1 LMTALEQRLRKS
13 RGLSWKHF
21 GKQITFY
28 LPGMI
33 SYNGLKGAYPGI
45 SITGPYCAL
54 MCDHCQ
60 ARILQPMPAVM
71 SPDALIDMCRRFADR
86 GCLGVLIS
94 GGCDPVGRLPWR
106 AFASAIRTVKQQ
118 TGLYISVHCGLLDLD
133 TAMVLKNAGVDQA
146 LLDVV
151 GDDETYRTVC
161 HVDFGISHILSS
173 LEALN
178 RADLPVVPHVVCG
191 LYQGRMKSELK
202 AIEMIA
208 GFPIEQL
215 VIVSLMA
222 IRGTPFEGVRT
233 PDAMEVAEIIVEAR
247 RHMPRVRMS
256 LGCARRRG
264 DEEIERLALEGGVN
278 RMALPSDA
286 VMERA
291 RELGLEI
298 RYQRT
303 CCSVGADFSNTCW

>member
-1 LMTALEQRLRKS
+1 MTTLENRLRTA
-13 RGLSWKHF
+13 RELSWTHF

-33 SYNGLKGAYPGI
+33 SYNGLKGAYPGV
-45 SITGPYCAL
+45 SITGAHCAL

-60 ARILQPMPAVM
+60 AKILEPMPATP
-71 SPDALIDMCRRFADR
+71 SSDALIETCRRFADR

-94 GGCDPVGRLPWR
+94 GGCDRNGRLPWPR
-106 AFASAIRTVKQQ
+106 FIPAIRRVKEE
-118 TGLYISVHCGLLDLD
+118 TGLYVSIHCGLLDLD
-133 TAMVLKNAGVDQA
+133 TAMALKEAGVDQA

-151 GDDETYRTVC
+151 GDDETYQTVC
-161 HVDFGISHILSS
+161 HVDFGISRILST

-178 RADLPVVPHVVCG
+178 RSDLPMVPHVICG
-191 LYQGRMKSELK
+191 LNRGKMKSELK

-208 GFPIEQL
+208 RFQVEQL

-222 IRGTPFEGVRT
+222 IRGTPFEGVHT
-233 PDAMEVAEIIVEAR
+233 PHAQEAAEIIVEAR
-247 RHMPRVRMS
+247 RRMPQVRMS
-256 LGCARRRG
+256 LGCARTRG
-264 DEEIERLALEGGVN
+264 DEEIELLALEAGVN

-286 VMERA
+286 VIERA

-303 CCSVGADFSNTCW
+303 CCSVGADFSQSCW